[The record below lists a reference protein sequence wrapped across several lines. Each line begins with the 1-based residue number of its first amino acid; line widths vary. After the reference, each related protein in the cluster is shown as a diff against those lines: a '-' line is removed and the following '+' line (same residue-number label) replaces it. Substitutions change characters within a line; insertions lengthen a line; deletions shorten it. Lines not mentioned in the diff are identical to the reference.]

1 MFCKYC
7 GKEIEDGK
15 EVCEECASK
24 ETETKVEEN
33 VVIEEPKEETTN
45 NETVKDESAKDET
58 TTQTYVNTN
67 SATGTNT
74 NTTKNQKSKVGAG
87 IMGILLGAL
96 GVHNF
101 YLGYTGKA
109 VAQLLITILSC
120 GCLAPVSGIW
130 GLIEGILILT
140 GDINKDANGNDLK
153 D

>member
-33 VVIEEPKEETTN
+33 VVIEEPKEENTN
-45 NETVKDESAKDET
+45 NETVKEET
-58 TTQTYVNTN
+58 TTHTYVNTN

-96 GVHNF
+96 GVHSTTFNHNF
-101 YLGYTGKA
+101 KLWMFSTSIWNLGTYRRYYDFN
-109 VAQLLITILSC
+109 
-120 GCLAPVSGIW
+120 W
-130 GLIEGILILT
+130 RH
-140 GDINKDANGNDLK
+140 
-153 D
+153 

>member
-24 ETETKVEEN
+24 ENETKVEEN
-33 VVIEEPKEETTN
+33 VVIEEPKKENTN
-45 NETVKDESAKDET
+45 NETVKEET
-58 TTQTYVNTN
+58 TTHTYVNTN
-67 SATGTNT
+67 SAATGNT
-74 NTTKNQKSKVGAG
+74 NSDNKNAKSKVGAG
-87 IMGILLGAL
+87 IMGILLGAF

-109 VAQLLITILSC
+109 VAQLLITVLSC
-120 GCLAPVSGIW
+120 GCLSPVSGIW
-130 GLIEGILILT
+130 GLIEGIMILT
-140 GDINKDANGNDLK
+140 GDIKDANGNELK